1 MATGP
6 IEAFMAKEF
15 GKFNFTAY
23 KQLNDEQKL
32 WQKVIRNLFSLPFLW
47 FKLAGKSSS
56 KGRKIVTMLK
66 SLVEPMSYDFT
77 LSDEDRALAATIDA
91 AEALE
96 KRDNMIN
103 KAGEA
108 AGQVIEKMQSVAVP
122 AWNKMRSK
130 VRNY

>member
-1 MATGP
+1 
-6 IEAFMAKEF
+6 
-15 GKFNFTAY
+15 
-23 KQLNDEQKL
+23 
-32 WQKVIRNLFSLPFLW
+32 
-47 FKLAGKSSS
+47 
-56 KGRKIVTMLK
+56 MLK

-96 KRDNMIN
+96 KRDSMIN